1 MTILWTEHALACLAE
16 IEDFIAQD
24 DPVAAVLLV
33 ENLIARTDILKD
45 HPLAGRRV
53 PEVPKSSLRELV
65 EANYRI
71 VYRVRADSIEILTVF
86 ESHRLYRDFKYPGPD
101 QE

>member
-1 MTILWTEHALACLAE
+1 MIILWTEHALACLAGF
-16 IEDFIAQD
+16 EDFIVQD

-45 HPLAGRRV
+45 HPLSGRRV

-71 VYRVRADSIEILTVF
+71 VYRVRVDSIEILTVF
-86 ESHRLYRDFKYPGPD
+86 ESHRLYRDFEG
-101 QE
+101 

>member
-1 MTILWTEHALACLAE
+1 MTVFWTEHALACLAE

-24 DPVAAVLLV
+24 DPVAAVSLV

-53 PEVPKSSLRELV
+53 SEVPKSNFRELV

-71 VYRVRADSIEILTVF
+71 VYRVKADSIEILTVF
-86 ESHRLYRDFKYPGPD
+86 ESHRLYR
-101 QE
+101 EIE

>member
-1 MTILWTEHALACLAE
+1 MTILWTEHALACLVE

-33 ENLIARTDILKD
+33 ENLITRIDILKD
-45 HPLAGRRV
+45 HPLAGCRV
-53 PEVPKSSLRELV
+53 PEVPKSRLRELV
-65 EANYRI
+65 EENYRI

-86 ESHRLYRDFKYPGPD
+86 ESHRLYRGFEG
-101 QE
+101 

>member
-1 MTILWTEHALACLAE
+1 MTIFWTEHALACLAG

-24 DPVAAVLLV
+24 DPVAAVLLL
-33 ENLIARTDILKD
+33 ESLIARTDILQD

-53 PEVPKSSLRELV
+53 PEVPKSSLLELV
-65 EANYRI
+65 EANCRI

-86 ESHRLYRDFKYPGPD
+86 ESHRLYRDFKNPGQD
-101 QE
+101 

>member
-33 ENLIARTDILKD
+33 ENLIARADILK
-45 HPLAGRRV
+45 LYAGAFLK
-53 PEVPKSSLRELV
+53 P
-65 EANYRI
+65 
-71 VYRVRADSIEILTVF
+71 
-86 ESHRLYRDFKYPGPD
+86 
-101 QE
+101 